1 LPRDDD
7 GVNERIFGVAVLLQ
21 LPLGEGFDGTDVLVE
36 ADRNDIAG
44 GLTLA
49 AAEPGKAV
57 ARATESLSQS
67 LERLE
72 PLLRTVKDTLA
83 AGAPNHF
90 SVEFGLKFGGETGL
104 IIAKGTAEVNM
115 TITMSW
121 GPG

>member
-1 LPRDDD
+1 M
-7 GVNERIFGVAVLLQ
+7 
-21 LPLGEGFDGTDVLVE
+21 E

-57 ARATESLSQS
+57 ARATASLSESLKV
-67 LERLE
+67 LE
-72 PLLRTVKDTLA
+72 PVLRTVKDTLA
-83 AGAPNHF
+83 AASPDDF
-90 SVEFGLKFGGETGL
+90 RVAFGLKFGGETGL

-121 GPG
+121 GPGQVDKGVSAEY